1 MKKQWWS
8 EDISSNDSGVKRT
21 LRAARSLSGVKA
33 IGNGASE
40 HGGTSIATATT
51 TATKS
56 GSTETGALVPSRRL
70 AEESQAGTTTIRRN
84 SRRRLTKNPIKDES
98 NQTKGEGETRVNAK
112 DSHQV
117 RHVILRRVLHDRI
130 RSQRA
135 QKFQPALS
143 AGFFGVAKFVP

>member
-1 MKKQWWS
+1 MVATRRYD
-8 EDISSNDSGVKRT
+8 ED
-21 LRAARSLSGVKA
+21 LRAIGQALEARA
-33 IGNGASE
+33 
-40 HGGTSIATATT
+40 
-51 TATKS
+51 
-56 GSTETGALVPSRRL
+56 RRL
-70 AEESQAGTTTIRRN
+70 LGHADDRRN